1 VDITP
6 SLFNVN
12 QDVLN
17 AMLANITLSSI
28 SAFNLWTT
36 NTDITQNLSVNV
48 YSFSRPLNL
57 LLPYFLILLLALP
70 FIVLGLYSLYANGV
84 SATDCGFLQ
93 LLTTT
98 RGSKVIDKAARG
110 GCLGGDENIPVELK
124 KIRVRFGELI
134 NENSGSES
142 RIAGFGT
149 EGEVVTLRK
158 GGMYGG

>member
-1 VDITP
+1 
-6 SLFNVN
+6 
-12 QDVLN
+12 
-17 AMLANITLSSI
+17 
-28 SAFNLWTT
+28 
-36 NTDITQNLSVNV
+36 
-48 YSFSRPLNL
+48 
-57 LLPYFLILLLALP
+57 LILLLVLP

-84 SATDCGFLQ
+84 SATDGGFLQ

-98 RGSKVIDKAARG
+98 RGSKVIYKAARG
-110 GCLGGDENIPVELK
+110 GCLGGDENIPEELK